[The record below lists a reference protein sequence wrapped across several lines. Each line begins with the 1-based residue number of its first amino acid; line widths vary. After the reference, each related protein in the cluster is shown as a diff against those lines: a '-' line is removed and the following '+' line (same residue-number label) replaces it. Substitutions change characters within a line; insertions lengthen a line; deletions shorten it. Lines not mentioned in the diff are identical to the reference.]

1 MSELFPDLADE
12 RRHLVHSHR
21 CREAMVRRLTAIA
34 AGDGAADEITQEY
47 IEMVVADALEDLAQP
62 GAGDF
67 FGRIDEEGGPRWYVG
82 RRHIED
88 EQHDPVVVDWR
99 AAVAAPFYRAT
110 VHDPLG
116 LRMRRRFTL
125 AQGELTAYLD
135 EHLDDPQAAD
145 VAGGIPDPVL
155 AEIGAA
161 RTGEMREIVATI
173 QAEQDHIIRAPLDR
187 AVIVQGG
194 PGTGKTAVGLHRAA
208 YLLFEHRRQLSRDG
222 VLVVGPN
229 RVFLDYI
236 ANVLPSLGER
246 SVQQRTIGELA
257 VPRVE
262 VTAEDSVAAA
272 RVKGAA
278 VMATVIERAALA
290 LLTVPA
296 EPDAGAARCHRRRG
310 RAGGAREVD
319 RRRAGR
325 LASRSTD
332 GARPCGPSP
341 SRRCAGA
348 PVGTRSGACVPTIRA
363 ALARAW
369 PVVRPRPL
377 VERLLSRPDVL
388 ADAADGLLTAAEQEL
403 VLTRR
408 GRAKRWTPAD
418 QVLLDTA
425 SSLLN
430 GPLATFGHV
439 VVDEAQDLSALALAA
454 VARRCPRGSLT
465 ILGDLAQSTGA
476 AGQSSWDDVIRF
488 LGADPSTAVE
498 HLTIGYRVPAP
509 ILDVA
514 NRLLP
519 ATGVDV
525 PASRS
530 VRREGHAPAVRR
542 ADDPALGAAEEVV
555 ALRRHH
561 ALTGVIAPERWLAP
575 IADALADRG
584 ADGGRPRAGTRGGR
598 GSGLRLRAGQ
608 GLGAR
613 RRRRREPRRGARRHR
628 ARCPP
633 RLRRADPG
641 GAGAD
646 DRDGGGAA
654 GAPPRRGS
662 ATRRSG
668 VRAVVRSRGE
678 A

>member
-1 MSELFPDLADE
+1 VSELFPDLADE
-12 RRHLVHSHR
+12 RRHLVHAHR
-21 CREAMVRRLTAIA
+21 CRQAMVRRLTAIA

-47 IEMVVADALEDLAQP
+47 IEMVVADALADLAQP

-67 FGRIDEEGGPRWYVG
+67 FGRIDEDGGPRWYVG

-88 EQHDPVVVDWR
+88 ERHDPVVVDWR

-173 QAEQDHIIRAPLDR
+173 QAEQDHIIRAPFDR

-208 YLLFEHRRQLSRDG
+208 YLLFEHRHQLSRDG

-246 SVQQRTIGELA
+246 SVQQRTIGDLA

-290 LLTVPA
+290 QLNLPAEAIREPLGATSVVVEPAEIQSWIDAALAGNQPLNRRREAVRAVAEQALRRRTGRDEIWSLVPA
-296 EPDAGAARCHRRRG
+296 
-310 RAGGAREVD
+310 
-319 RRRAGR
+319 
-325 LASRSTD
+325 
-332 GARPCGPSP
+332 
-341 SRRCAGA
+341 
-348 PVGTRSGACVPTIRA
+348 IRA

-377 VERLLSRPDVL
+377 VERLLSRPEVL
-388 ADAADGLLTAAEQEL
+388 ADVAGGLLTPAEQEL

-408 GRAKRWTPAD
+408 GRAKQWTPAD

-465 ILGDLAQSTGA
+465 VLGDLAQSTGA
-476 AGQSSWDDVIRF
+476 AGQSSWEDVIRF
-488 LGADPSTAVE
+488 LGVAPSTAVE

-530 VRREGHAPAVRR
+530 VRREGQAPAVRR
-542 ADDPALGAAEEVV
+542 SEDPALGAAEEVV

-575 IADALADRG
+575 IAVALVNV
-584 ADGGRPRAGTRGGR
+584 
-598 GSGLRLRAGQ
+598 GLTAVGHVQ
-608 GLGAR
+608 GLAAG
-613 RRRRREPRRGARRHR
+613 EVPVLGYELVKGLELDGIVVVSPEEVLDGTERGARLVYVALTR
-628 ARCPP
+628 AVQA
-633 RLRRADPG
+633 L
-641 GAGAD
+641 
-646 DRDGGGAA
+646 
-654 GAPPRRGS
+654 
-662 ATRRSG
+662 TIVTSG
-668 VRAVVRSRGE
+668 VLPELLGLGSSDDDERDVTPVH
-678 A
+678 